1 LLPYLADS
9 WLVSTRPKE
18 RLALRYRRMSF
29 DDSEEQLRRQAEDVD
44 AICELHDYRTKP
56 EWLFTDDDESG
67 NEDTRYRQRKG
78 ERAGLAALDA
88 TLAELTGQGHAV
100 TVVAWVPSR
109 LFRDAGHKERYF
121 RRWSRCGDVQVHT
134 KQGVWN
140 PKDPRDRFVSTIVA
154 GADQYYSDDVRE
166 KVVRAH
172 DDRRAAGLPATGW
185 PGFGHVRACGCGPK
199 GGRCSST
206 DHDGW
211 VADKEEAALIR
222 EAARRLITGTTSLSR
237 LAEEW
242 QARGFTTRLGS
253 ETWRLTSLRKL
264 LVAPRLA
271 GILVHNGKETGRSDA
286 IEPILDEPTFRQ
298 LVGVLNRRNHGP
310 GSHRAKQLLTGLL
323 VCGVCGHTLNSNMK
337 KGSGG
342 QNNLRVYGC
351 RNDGQCNIKAEA
363 VERVYVEKMFERLGD
378 ERFTAAL
385 ERVDDES
392 ERLLAELHD
401 QDVELAAL
409 KEAADCLPTDIY
421 IAKYEAIA
429 ARIDELQRQLA
440 VTGTTSVAA
449 EWVGKSKR
457 LRRVWDEK
465 LPMDEKRALLAAVVG
480 QAKVLPAEKRG
491 RYATDDEVKARLVP
505 LAGGAG
511 MPGPRV
517 R

>member
-1 LLPYLADS
+1 
-9 WLVSTRPKE
+9 VSTRPQE

-29 DDSEEQLRRQAEDVD
+29 DDSEEQLRRQADDVD

-78 ERAGLAALDA
+78 ERPGLAALHA
-88 TLAELTGQGHAV
+88 TLVELTAQGHTV

-109 LFRDAGHKERYF
+109 LFRDAGHKEHYF

-172 DDRRAAGLPATGW
+172 DDRRGAGLPATGW

-206 DHDGW
+206 DHDRW
-211 VADKEEAALIR
+211 VADKKEAALIR
-222 EAARRLITGTTSLSR
+222 DAAKRLIAGTTNPSR

-242 QARGFTTRLGS
+242 QAKGFTTRLGS

-271 GILVHNGKETGRSDA
+271 GILVHRGTETGRSDA
-286 IEPILDEPTFRQ
+286 IEPILDEATFRR

-323 VCGVCGHTLNSNMK
+323 VCGVCGNTLNSNMK

-363 VERVYVEKMFERLGD
+363 VEGVYVEKMFERLSD

-392 ERLLAELHD
+392 ERLLTELHD
-401 QDVELAAL
+401 QDAELETLKAAAERL
-409 KEAADCLPTDIY
+409 PADVY

-429 ARIDELQRQLA
+429 VRIVELQRLIG
-440 VTGTTSVAA
+440 VTGGTTSVAA

-465 LPMDEKRALLAAVVG
+465 LSMDERRALLAAVVG
-480 QAKVLPAEKRG
+480 QSRVLPAEKRG

-505 LAGGAG
+505 LAGDAG
-511 MPGPRV
+511 MPTR
-517 R
+517 RTR

>member
-1 LLPYLADS
+1 
-9 WLVSTRPKE
+9 
-18 RLALRYRRMSF
+18 MSF
-29 DDSEEQLRRQAEDVD
+29 DDSAEQLRRQADDVD

-78 ERAGLAALDA
+78 ERPGLAALDT
-88 TLAELTGQGHAV
+88 TLAELTVQGHAV

-109 LFRDAGHKERYF
+109 LFRDAGHKEHYF
-121 RRWSRCGDVQVHT
+121 RRWARAGDVQVHT

-172 DDRRAAGLPATGW
+172 DERRSAGLPATGW
-185 PGFGHVRACGCGPK
+185 PGFGHVRACGCRPK
-199 GGRCSST
+199 SGRCDSS
-206 DHDGW
+206 DHDRW
-211 VADKEEAALIR
+211 IADGKEAALIVD
-222 EAARRLITGTTSLSR
+222 AAKRLIAGTTNLSR
-237 LAEEW
+237 IAEEW
-242 QARGFTTRLGS
+242 QAKGFTTRLGS
-253 ETWRLTSLRKL
+253 ETWRLTSLRKV

-271 GILVHNGKETGRSDA
+271 GILVHNGAERGRSQA
-286 IEPILDEPTFRQ
+286 IEPILDEVTFRR
-298 LVGVLNRRNHGP
+298 LVGALNRRNHGP
-310 GSHRAKQLLTGLL
+310 GSHRTKQLLTGLL
-323 VCGVCGHTLNSNMK
+323 VCSVCGNTLNSNWK

-363 VERVYVEKMFERLGD
+363 VESVYIEKMFELLDD
-378 ERFTAAL
+378 ERFTSAL

-392 ERLLAELHD
+392 ERLLDELRD
-401 QDVELAAL
+401 QDVEIETL
-409 KEAADCLPTDIY
+409 KAAADSLPADVY
-421 IAKYEAIA
+421 VAKYEAIA
-429 ARIDELQRQLA
+429 TRIEELQRQVG
-440 VTGTTSVAA
+440 VTGTTTVAA

-457 LRRVWDEK
+457 LRRAWDEK
-465 LPMDEKRALLAAVVG
+465 LSMDERRALLAAVVG

-505 LAGGAG
+505 LAVRGGMSGRPA
-511 MPGPRV
+511 R
-517 R
+517 